1 MSRSRAIDTRLEK
14 LVPSVEEL
22 LVAGVFTR
30 PEIKEINRKRTD
42 CEYRLV
48 AKPLLLLDVRLS
60 IALEMGIEEKITEY
74 CAASKVVLKHRWA
87 VQERIEQ
94 IYKIGLKHLHHPD
107 EYESL
112 RKEFV
117 KFLTKYKRASS
128 LSQHYADLVIK
139 NPLKAPFWVEAALW
153 QSEVG
158 EIDNARTSVQHA
170 ISLLPNSDE
179 VYSCALIIELQFA
192 GKLFTAMVKE
202 HQERVEAAK
211 ANNGPAAG
219 NMIDRL
225 RNENTSLA
233 VVALDLGLC
242 KLVVNDALSKDGAAT
257 PALVLRLYD
266 TAMRYPFAKHLGSF
280 ILQEGIRQRFIPAI
294 QNGAG
299 RLEER
304 RWEAKWLTAES
315 GKVICKLAGHEL
327 HCCSGFNMKHP
338 VVPVERY
345 LEDAARGLKKRKSTT
360 PGELRSA
367 LLNSIATCFGLLFS
381 TRWQPAA
388 ISSKQLFDLVYEPL
402 QSFFTVSLLGFETT
416 VAGPHQKG
424 ADVVTQSVVDVPVQ
438 STVLRTVIG
447 FVCSNLKPSKSNL
460 HLWSDAPLKTIATT
474 LAVEEGNVPAWKELV
489 QRASALF
496 NTADD
501 SAPQSS
507 THYTK
512 PPTWSIPVA
521 LKCLTPGELV
531 SIGLTSSSSSAIITG
546 STAIDTD
553 AVDDHLVQQLVS
565 LESSNEEVP
574 SALCQLLVGAGLVST
589 DMATTQRVPAKC
601 PLWTS
606 VSLSVNAWKLWFV
619 AELAKPTTVSS
630 VLNKPGSVGSSSS
643 DSDDDESSRRPIK
656 KPRTE
661 NARGALPAAFLG
673 SFGAVGALLAGRSA
687 KAYAK
692 LSNDEALHRCL
703 GFTRLTHLTLVN
715 ILNVSTLSRDEIVS
729 RLQESSPEVAKQQIR
744 AVEQVFGFVLACP
757 PLPRQIL
764 SGMLVPFREALV
776 VLASTPAERATAIR
790 EARNAHE
797 QVISHYR
804 QARAANDDRSP
815 LTNAV
820 YRLNRDTPALNQHTN
835 TAEYTAMSSAELN
848 CRDWTSYVQFE
859 RHVAKDL
866 STSIKIAS
874 RARQDA
880 IDPHQVVVMM
890 STSQ

>member
-22 LVAGVFTR
+22 MVAGVFTR
-30 PEIKEINRKRTD
+30 AEVKEINRKRTD

-60 IALEMGIEEKITEY
+60 IALEKGIEDKIAEY

-117 KFLTKYKRASS
+117 AFLTKHKRAAS

-153 QSEVG
+153 QSEIG

-179 VYSCALIIELQFA
+179 VYACALTIELQFA

-211 ANNGPAAG
+211 ANSGPPAG
-219 NMIDRL
+219 NMLDRL
-225 RNENTSLA
+225 RNENASLA

-242 KLVVNDALSKDGAAT
+242 RLVVNDSLSKDGAAT
-257 PALVLRLYD
+257 PTLVLRLYD
-266 TAMRYPFAKHLGSF
+266 TAMRYPFAKDLASF
-280 ILQEGIRQRFIPAI
+280 ILREGIHQRLIPAI
-294 QNGAG
+294 RNGAG
-299 RLEER
+299 KLEER
-304 RWEAKWLTAES
+304 RWESKWFTAES
-315 GKVICKLAGHEL
+315 SKVICKLAGHDL
-327 HCCSGFNMKHP
+327 HCCSGFNARHP
-338 VVPVERY
+338 VVHVERY

-367 LLNSIATCFGLLFS
+367 LLTSIAVCFGLLFS
-381 TRWQPAA
+381 TRWQPTA
-388 ISSKQLFDLVYEPL
+388 ISPKQLFDIVYEPL
-402 QSFFTVSLLGFETT
+402 QLFFTTSLLAYE
-416 VAGPHQKG
+416 VAVGPYQKG
-424 ADVVTQSVVDVPVQ
+424 VDAVTQSVVDPSMQ
-438 STVLRTVIG
+438 CQVLKSVIG
-447 FVCSNLKPSKSNL
+447 FVCNSTSSSKTNNL
-460 HLWSDAPLKTIATT
+460 HLWSDVPLNAIAAS
-474 LAVEEGNVPAWKELV
+474 LEVEAGSVAAWREVV
-489 QRASALF
+489 QRASVLF
-496 NTADD
+496 ASDE
-501 SAPQSS
+501 SSSPQSS
-507 THYTK
+507 SQYAK
-512 PPTWSIPVA
+512 PPTWSIPIA
-521 LKCLTPGELV
+521 LKRLTPGELV
-531 SIGLTSSSSSAIITG
+531 SIGLTSSVAASATIVD
-546 STAIDTD
+546 SD
-553 AVDDHLVQQLVS
+553 AVEDHLVQQLVA

-574 SALCQLLVGAGLVST
+574 RSLCQLLVNAGLVPQETSS
-589 DMATTQRVPAKC
+589 TQRMAAKC
-601 PLWTS
+601 TLWTS
-606 VSLSVNAWKLWFV
+606 TSLSVTAWKLWFV
-619 AELAKPTTVSS
+619 AELAKPTSTASLFTKS
-630 VLNKPGSVGSSSS
+630 TPASIGSSSSS
-643 DSDDDESSRRPIK
+643 DSDNDESSRPPVK

-661 NARGALPAAFLG
+661 NARGTLPASLLG

-687 KAYAK
+687 KSYATM
-692 LSNDEALHRCL
+692 SADDALHRCL
-703 GFTRLTHLTLVN
+703 GFTRLTYLTLIN
-715 ILNVSTLSRDEIVS
+715 LLQVSTFSRDEIVS
-729 RLQESSPEVAKQQIR
+729 KLQASEPDVAKQLIR

-764 SGMLVPFREALV
+764 SSMLVPFREALV
-776 VLASTPAERATAIR
+776 VVASTPADRTEAVRD
-790 EARNAHE
+790 ARNAHE

-820 YRLNRDTPALNQHTN
+820 YRLNRDTPALNKHISE
-835 TAEYTAMSSAELN
+835 AEYHGVSAAELN
-848 CRDWTSYVQFE
+848 CRDWISYVQFE

-866 STSIKIAS
+866 STSVKIAS

-880 IDPHQVVVMM
+880 IDPRQVVVML
-890 STSQ
+890 SSSQ